1 MNSSGKG
8 TRVVVTGLGPVSP
21 IGVGKEAFFHAL
33 KTGVNGTVPLSKID
47 TQRFERKYGCEVK
60 GTIAEWV
67 ADFDAF
73 AESGTP
79 SHFALAATGLALADA
94 GIERAAIAGKRVNC
108 YFGTT
113 YGESNLIDDMVTAMA
128 QSQPGRHASLGRTFA
143 SEISRDVARSIGSTG
158 EAVTIGN
165 ACSASN
171 AALIFGYEAIQAGD
185 CELAIC
191 GGSDAVYKATFATFH
206 RLGSMT
212 DRDCTPFN
220 AGRKGVLTSE
230 GGSALVLESY
240 ERAIR
245 RGAHI
250 YAEVLGFAMNCD
262 ADHMVRLNHHSVGDC
277 MKAAL
282 ANACVP
288 PGMVGY
294 ICAHGTGT
302 AANDSNEYKAIEAVF
317 GHSPPP
323 VSSIK
328 SMMGHSMGAAAGFG
342 AIACMLALSEG
353 LPPTINVSE
362 QDPEIPIDVVCEGF
376 RAGKVDVVIN
386 NAFAFGGN
394 NSILVFGNPK

>member
-1 MNSSGKG
+1 MKSSDKG
-8 TRVVVTGLGPVSP
+8 RRVVVTGLGPVSP
-21 IGVGKEAFFHAL
+21 IGVGKAAFFHAL
-33 KTGVNGTVPLSKID
+33 KTGVNGTGLLSKVNTD
-47 TQRFERKYGCEVK
+47 RFERKYGCEVK
-60 GTIAEWV
+60 STVSTLIP
-67 ADFDAF
+67 DFSSF
-73 AESGTP
+73 VRSGTP

-94 GIERAAIAGKRVNC
+94 GIKRSAISGKRVNC

-113 YGESNLIDDMVTAMA
+113 YGESNLIDNMVTAMA
-128 QSQPGRHASLGRTFA
+128 ESRPGLQASVQHTFA
-143 SEISRDVARSIGSTG
+143 SEISRDVLRSIGSTG

-171 AALIFGYEAIQAGD
+171 TALIFGYEAIKAGD

-212 DRDCTPFN
+212 DKNCTPFN
-220 AGRKGVLTSE
+220 SGRKGVLTAE
-230 GGSALVLESY
+230 GGSALVLEDY
-240 ERAIR
+240 DQAMR

-250 YAEVLGFAMNCD
+250 YAEVLGFSMNCD

-277 MKAAL
+277 MKSAL
-282 ANACVP
+282 ENASVT
-288 PGMVGY
+288 PGAVGY

-302 AANDSNEYKAIEAVF
+302 VANDSNEYKAIEAVF

-362 QDPEIPIDVVCEGF
+362 QDLEIPIDVVAEGF
-376 RAGKVDVVIN
+376 RVGKVDVVVN

-394 NSILVFGNPK
+394 NSILVFGNLK